1 MFINGQSVCEGD
13 QGEIGPKGD
22 PGAQGEAGVP
32 GTQGPQRESGATEA
46 TSFEGLNSPSQLLT
60 TMEKPTARY

>member
-1 MFINGQSVCEGD
+1 MSALVIGFTACEGD

-32 GTQGPQRESGATEA
+32 GAQGPQ
-46 TSFEGLNSPSQLLT
+46 
-60 TMEKPTARY
+60 